1 MDNFF
6 YKKFQDK
13 TDEELKKILAEKENY
28 TLEAL
33 TTAYNILKE
42 RNLSV
47 EEFSFIEQEIQ
58 QSPLE
63 EETTKTDNITTNTTS
78 DIALFSKKTIL
89 GFSIFFSTI
98 FGVVL
103 LMINMQQVKSEK
115 GKNQVLFFGIAYL
128 LFTIL
133 MIQIFK
139 TSSMLG
145 LFFNL
150 LGATI
155 LNEYYWNKFIGK
167 ETQYQKRNWLKPALI
182 SLCIVGTF
190 FIIAFYIL

>member
-13 TDEELKKILAEKENY
+13 TDKELKKILAEKENY
-28 TLEAL
+28 TSEAI
-33 TTAYNILKE
+33 TAAYNILKE
-42 RNLSV
+42 RNFSV

-63 EETTKTDNITTNTTS
+63 EETTKTENVTTNTTS

-128 LFTIL
+128 LCTI
-133 MIQIFK
+133 IIVQIFK

-145 LFFNL
+145 LLFNL

-167 ETQYQKRNWLKPALI
+167 EVEYQKRNWLKPALI
-182 SLCIVGTF
+182 SLSIVLIF
-190 FIIAFYIL
+190 FVIAFYIL